1 MLQFVQQVF
10 LDGMNCGSSCHVRF
24 SSCISLIPLALWTSN
39 IEMRPVSSCARIG
52 KWFAKLP
59 AIVPW
64 ESGPGGFPQCH
75 VAPFRIFCAFWNLE
89 HDAFLDEL
97 RLLEQSL
104 VVSGTCARE
113 LWNMSK
119 WIVIGYRFHVP
130 QICLEQN
137 DFVRCLV
144 WWSSST
150 LWCWSCMDE
159 HSQSW
164 SAWTERLMKKPHLLK
179 RLQEDRT
186 KVSYEEMK
194 KIWKR
199 PLMARGSL
207 RHNRFPVIV
216 NWQEQLAK
224 QAKMAEAGA
233 VWPAKENMSIRVGAL
248 GEYRTYATLHK
259 HEQAR
264 LFKALLSYLT
274 CLLTCEYEGQLS
286 CSNDCIQAQGIQTS
300 TQVQT
305 WKVRTLHTPIPTKTD
320 VVIIEAYSW
329 KTALR
334 N

>member
-1 MLQFVQQVF
+1 MY
-10 LDGMNCGSSCHVRF
+10 H
-24 SSCISLIPLALWTSN
+24 
-39 IEMRPVSSCARIG
+39 
-52 KWFAKLP
+52 KFAWSKMT
-59 AIVPW
+59 
-64 ESGPGGFPQCH
+64 
-75 VAPFRIFCAFWNLE
+75 
-89 HDAFLDEL
+89 
-97 RLLEQSL
+97 LL
-104 VVSGTCARE
+104 G
-113 LWNMSK
+113 
-119 WIVIGYRFHVP
+119 
-130 QICLEQN
+130 
-137 DFVRCLV
+137 
-144 WWSSST
+144 
-150 LWCWSCMDE
+150 
-159 HSQSW
+159 
-164 SAWTERLMKKPHLLK
+164 AWYGDPHLLCDVEAVWMSTLKAEVLGLNAWWKSHIFWRDFRRTEPKCPMK
-179 RLQEDRT
+179 RWT
-186 KVSYEEMK
+186 
-194 KIWKR
+194 R